1 MSTKIYVQE
10 EMLEKARDIKKI
22 FEDDFKDS
30 YDEMKKL
37 YDKMSTDEGF
47 RGKACEGFIEMFDIL
62 LQYHK
67 DLTKELPDFF
77 EAFEN
82 YEESLDEIKTTS
94 IYKEL
99 D

>member
-10 EMLEKARDIKKI
+10 EMLEKARDIKNI

-30 YDEMKKL
+30 YDEMKEL